1 MKIETY
7 QRLKELQESVTKPKV
22 SVSKSIGDYLIVR
35 KCYGAINFKTY
46 EDAEKGIEELLNA
59 GWDIR
64 VGIKGSIKPAQ
75 RKTAKGIMDNIKK

>member
-7 QRLKELQESVTKPKV
+7 QRLKELQEIVTKPKV
-22 SVSKSIGDYLIVR
+22 SISKSIGDYLIVR
-35 KCYGAINFKTY
+35 KCYGEINFKSY
-46 EDAEKGIEELLNA
+46 EDAEKGVEELLNA

-64 VGIKGSIKPAQ
+64 VGIKGSIKIAQ